1 MSDVPS
7 TPDEPPVP
15 SDPTGAPTP
24 PTPSTP
30 PPAPG
35 PADAVPG
42 HVPAAPGPPPAP
54 PPPVVTYGQ
63 VPPTLNEIYYKPW
76 PNILLT
82 VLTCGIWRG
91 IWSYRAHGDLQRY
104 KGDGLGEVAGLLLGL
119 FIYPVVMFTVPNEIE
134 QMYQRDGRQSPE
146 SALLGL
152 WFLLPIIGDLIWY
165 FKVQRALN
173 EFWIS
178 KGSQSAA

>member
-24 PTPSTP
+24 PTPST
-30 PPAPG
+30 
-35 PADAVPG
+35 
-42 HVPAAPGPPPAP
+42 PPPAP